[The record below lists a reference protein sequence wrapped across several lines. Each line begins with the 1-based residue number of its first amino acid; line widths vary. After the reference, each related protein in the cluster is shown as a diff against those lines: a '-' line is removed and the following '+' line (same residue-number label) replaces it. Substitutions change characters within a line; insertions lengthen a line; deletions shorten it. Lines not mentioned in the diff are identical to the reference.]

1 MRAIA
6 RAADTVLAGLYGLCA
21 ILAAL
26 CVVAILALVLTSIA
40 SRLLGAY
47 VPGLTEGAGYML
59 GAAGSLGL
67 AHTFR
72 AGGHIRVDLALSA
85 LGGAARRGV
94 DLLALAV
101 TAAAITYL
109 AWYLLRLVRLSLRYG
124 DISDRSD
131 ALPLWLPQLPIA
143 AGIVVFAVALIHGL
157 VSYAATGRSP
167 VRRQD
172 GNLLVDRDA

>member
-6 RAADTVLAGLYGLCA
+6 RAADTVLSGLYGLCA

-26 CVVAILALVLTSIA
+26 SVVAIFALVLTSIV
-40 SRLLGAY
+40 SRFFGAY
-47 VPGLTEGAGYML
+47 VPGLTEGAGYLL

-85 LGGAARRGV
+85 LGGAVRRRV
-94 DLLALAV
+94 DMLALAV
-101 TAAAITYL
+101 TAGVVAYL
-109 AWYLLRLVRLSLRYG
+109 AWYLVRLVRISVRYG

-131 ALPLWLPQLPIA
+131 ALPLWIPQLPIA
-143 AGIVVFAVALIHGL
+143 VGVVVFAIALTHGL
-157 VSYAATGRSP
+157 VLYAATGRSP
-167 VRRQD
+167 VRRRD
-172 GNLLVDRDA
+172 GNLLVDEDG